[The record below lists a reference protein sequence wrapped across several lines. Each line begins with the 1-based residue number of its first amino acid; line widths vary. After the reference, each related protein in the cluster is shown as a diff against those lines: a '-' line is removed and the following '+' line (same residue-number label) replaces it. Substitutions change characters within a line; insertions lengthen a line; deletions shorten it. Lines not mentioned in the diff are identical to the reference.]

1 VGPKKQKYK
10 TVSTP
15 MQTGHIGSLVDPT
28 GGVVATCKQGVYCT
42 IAINIPRHTSRY
54 PWKQGL
60 IVNLATILNTIS
72 NFSECSNITKKQVD
86 Y

>member
-1 VGPKKQKYK
+1 
-10 TVSTP
+10 

-42 IAINIPRHTSRY
+42 IAINIQRHTSRY

-60 IVNLATILNTIS
+60 IVNLATILNMIS
-72 NFSECSNITKKQVD
+72 NFSECLNITKKNKLTIRQTGITKSIGRLK
-86 Y
+86 